1 MSYVKEINE
10 KDFQRVLLNH
20 LEATDLQ
27 MFTQNICAL
36 FENYF
41 LKKINDQLN
50 LKIKNN
56 DSKPFTM
63 KDVISLAPITE
74 EEIILELKSLWGRF
88 AIEAETKSKIIH

>member
-1 MSYVKEINE
+1 MSDVKEINE

-20 LEATDLQ
+20 LEATELK
-27 MFTQNICAL
+27 MFTQNICSL

-41 LKKINDQLN
+41 LKKINDQLK

-63 KDVISLAPITE
+63 KDVISLAPITQ
-74 EEIILELKSLWGRF
+74 EEIILELKSLWARF
-88 AIEAETKSKIIH
+88 ATEAETKSKIIH